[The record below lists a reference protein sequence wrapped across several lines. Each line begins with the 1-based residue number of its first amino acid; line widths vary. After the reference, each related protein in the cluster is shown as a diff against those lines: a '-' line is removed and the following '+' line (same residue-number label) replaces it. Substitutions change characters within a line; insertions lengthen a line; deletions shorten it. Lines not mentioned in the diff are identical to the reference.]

1 MPACGSWP
9 AAVPLAAYS
18 GGVVRS
24 VAGLSP
30 PYRLTI
36 PAHPLPGF
44 PQAERIC
51 LPYSLVKMRFMVKR
65 IETGFPARRNTLPA
79 AARFC
84 RMESSRVKIIRGIS
98 KLKSKDSGI

>member
-18 GGVVRS
+18 DGVVRS

-51 LPYSLVKMRFMVKR
+51 LPYSLVEMCLMVRHIFEPLGSQKH
-65 IETGFPARRNTLPA
+65 TSDDML
-79 AARFC
+79 
-84 RMESSRVKIIRGIS
+84 
-98 KLKSKDSGI
+98 L